1 MNLLFELSGE
11 NPALAIAEIGCV
23 GTVTRTAT
31 GIAIAEVA
39 EPETT
44 TRLAQTHVIMEL
56 IGECDGTSVAL
67 AELLAQLDI
76 TADRP
81 FACRVRKIHPA
92 TVDASLLDLERMMGR
107 SIHGT
112 VSLRTTEVEFRTLF
126 TDNRCFLGRVL
137 YTIDRG
143 SYAYRNPQRRAF
155 FHPGVM
161 MPLMAR
167 TIVNLT
173 HVRSGE
179 LLCDPFCGTGGML
192 LETELMGVRSIGSDY
207 DQGMLAGFL
216 KNLPDGVCIRADATR
231 MPYHDNCF
239 DAVATDLPY
248 GQSTT
253 IGAYSLDYLY
263 TESLREIRRV
273 LKQGGRAVVVTHRD
287 IRHLAGN
294 LFVISGYYEQR
305 VHKSLTRR
313 IHVLS

>member
-11 NPALAIAEIGCV
+11 NPSLAIAEIACV

-31 GIAIAEVA
+31 GIAIAEVLA
-39 EPETT
+39 PETT

-56 IGECDGTSVAL
+56 IGECNPTSGASQ
-67 AELLAQLDI
+67 ELLTQLNI
-76 TADRP
+76 TADGS
-81 FACRVRKIHPA
+81 FACRVRQIHPA
-92 TVDASLLDLERMMGR
+92 AVDMSQRELERMMGK

-112 VSLRTTEVEFRTLF
+112 VCLSNPEVEYRALF
-126 TDNRCFLGRVL
+126 TDNRCFLGKVL

-143 SYAYRNPQRRAF
+143 SYAYRDPQRRAF

-167 TIVNLT
+167 TMVNLT
-173 HVRSGE
+173 HVMPGE

-192 LETELMGVRSIGSDY
+192 LETELMGVLAIGSDY
-207 DQGMLAGFL
+207 DPEMLDGCR
-216 KNLPDGVCIRADATR
+216 KNLPDGAYVRADATR
-231 MPYHDNCF
+231 MPYPDSCF

-253 IGAYSLDYLY
+253 IGADSLDTLY
-263 TESLREIRRV
+263 KESLQEIRRV
-273 LKQGGRAVVVTHRD
+273 LKKGGRAVVVTHRD
-287 IRHLAGN
+287 IRGLADG
-294 LFVISGYYEQR
+294 LFEVSGYYEQR

-313 IHVLS
+313 ILVLC

>member
-11 NPALAIAEIGCV
+11 NPGLATAELACV

-31 GIAIAEVA
+31 GIAMAEVSN
-39 EPETT
+39 PEET
-44 TRLAQTHVIMEL
+44 TRLAQTHIIMEL
-56 IGECDGTSVAL
+56 IGECDATSASL
-67 AELLAQLDI
+67 ERLLTDLNI
-76 TADRP
+76 TAPHP

-92 TVDASLLDLERMMGR
+92 TINASQLELERMMGQN
-107 SIHGT
+107 IHGT
-112 VSLRTTEVEFRTLF
+112 VSLSNPEIEYRAIV
-126 TDNRCFLGRVL
+126 TDNRCFLGKVL

-167 TIVNLT
+167 TMVNLT
-173 HVRSGE
+173 LVRKGE

-192 LETELMGVRSIGSDY
+192 LETDLMGVMSVGSDY
-207 DQGMLAGFL
+207 DPEMLAGCR
-216 KNLPDGVCIRADATR
+216 KNLPDGAYVRADATR
-231 MPYHDNCF
+231 MPYPDNCF

-253 IGAYSLDYLY
+253 IGADSLDTLY
-263 TESLREIRRV
+263 TESLTEIRRI
-273 LKQGGRAVVVTHRD
+273 LKRGGRAVVVTHRD
-287 IRHLAGN
+287 IRHLAQGQ
-294 LFVISGYYEQR
+294 FTVTGYYEQR

-313 IHVLS
+313 ILVLT

>member
-11 NPALAIAEIGCV
+11 NPVLAAAEIGCT
-23 GTVTRTAT
+23 GTVTRTTT

-56 IGECDGTSVAL
+56 LGECDGTADAL
-67 AELLAQLDI
+67 AELLIQLDI
-76 TADRP
+76 TANRP

-92 TVDASLLDLERMMGR
+92 TVAASQLDLERMMGR

-112 VSLRTTEVEFRTLF
+112 VSLSSPEMEFRALF
-126 TDNRCFLGRVL
+126 TDKRCFLGRVV

-167 TIVNLT
+167 TMVNLT
-173 HVRSGE
+173 HVQLGE

-207 DQGMLAGFL
+207 DPEMLAGCR
-216 KNLPDGVCIRADATR
+216 KNLPDGVYVRADATR
-231 MPYHDNCF
+231 MPYPDGCF

-253 IGAYSLDYLY
+253 IRAESLDSLY
-263 TESLREIRRV
+263 ADSLREIRRV

-287 IRHLAGN
+287 IRHLAEG
-294 LFVISGYYEQR
+294 LFDVSGCYEQR

-313 IHVLS
+313 ILVLC